1 MKEQIVELHLE
12 WLILSIAVGTT
23 LLFGIWS

>member
-1 MKEQIVELHLE
+1 MKEQILELHLE
-12 WLILSIAVGTT
+12 WLILSIAVGNV